1 MTVLRK
7 DLNENQVDE
16 LRANI
21 RMEDPQAVL
30 EVIPQPGGLFTLV
43 IRSAIDPIASGPAR
57 DAPADSL
64 TYKVTPSST
73 RLAHSEPKRRRSQL
87 ALKLHAMGSAQKRGY
102 GAVTANLNHIINI
115 IILHP

>member
-7 DLNENQVDE
+7 DDLDEDQVDE

-43 IRSAIDPIASGPAR
+43 IRSAIDPITSRPGGMP
-57 DAPADSL
+57 L
-64 TYKVTPSST
+64 
-73 RLAHSEPKRRRSQL
+73 QI
-87 ALKLHAMGSAQKRGY
+87 ALPIR
-102 GAVTANLNHIINI
+102 
-115 IILHP
+115 